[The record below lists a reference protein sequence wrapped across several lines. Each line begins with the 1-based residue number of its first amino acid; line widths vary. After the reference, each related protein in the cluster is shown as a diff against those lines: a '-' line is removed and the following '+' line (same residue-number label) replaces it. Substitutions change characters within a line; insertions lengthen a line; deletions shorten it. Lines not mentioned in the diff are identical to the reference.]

1 MSEHL
6 RDLNIALGV
15 IAVGMLC
22 FRTPRIVMKLTS
34 KRLYFAL
41 SAFPILVCFGSVH
54 AVAAHTAHSPVTPF
68 FTASYL
74 ALDSFLIWLP
84 KGLKQ

>member
-15 IAVGMLC
+15 VALALLC
-22 FRTPRIVMKLTS
+22 LRTPPLVMKLAS
-34 KRLYFAL
+34 KRLWFSL
-41 SAFPILVCFGSVH
+41 SAFPILVLFGSVH

-68 FTASYL
+68 FTAAYL
-74 ALDSFLIWLP
+74 SLDTFLIWLP
-84 KGLKQ
+84 KGLR